1 MSTNNEINVIR
12 NILTE
17 SANKQSL
24 NESLKSKAL
33 SWAIPAIAGGLY
45 KGIKSAGNEYDKFMA
60 PAPAPAEPEKSYW
73 QTAKDAVNTVL
84 HPVDTTTNVA
94 KNTAKKIIDPIANIA
109 SDALEGAGLGLAARA
124 AITRPGKA
132 AILGAADMAA
142 AGLAKGAEK
151 LPAASRIAGRTTAV
165 VGQELGKGI
174 KAATPVVKQGLDAA
188 GKLTGKAATKTTE
201 LISQG
206 AEQVAKGAKQAGGV
220 ISQGAR
226 QAGSAIS
233 DAGQAV
239 RSGGIS
245 LKPKGVSNIR
255 LTPGSLAKGLAG
267 GAGGLVAGA
276 VTSPLVRKGLEAA
289 GVENETTKDI
299 ADTIISG
306 GVGSGVGALIAGG
319 SVAGAAAA
327 GAGVPAAAIAG
338 WQTGRQIGNR
348 VGAGDASKTG
358 AYEQTKE
365 KGVWDLAKGAVG
377 MDDESVRQRELEAE
391 GKRAE
396 ARQKEFFA
404 ARNQAKT
411 YSQTPSDNKETQR
424 DVKNATDIGGIQT
437 GLRDF
442 YTKPR

>member
-1 MSTNNEINVIR
+1 MNTNRETDVIR
-12 NILTE
+12 AILTE
-17 SANKQSL
+17 SANKQQEL
-24 NESLKSKAL
+24 NEVSLKTL

-45 KGIKSAGNEYDKFMA
+45 TGAQSAGAEYEKFKNKGTIQNA
-60 PAPAPAEPEKSYW
+60 WDSIVNPIDTTGKAIDAVKNVALD
-73 QTAKDAVNTVL
+73 TAKGV
-84 HPVDTTTNVA
+84 
-94 KNTAKKIIDPIANIA
+94 
-109 SDALEGAGLGLAARA
+109 GYGLGTRAAVTPLGRA
-124 AITRPGKA
+124 AIRGTANVVEKGAMKAVEALPGAAREAGKA
-132 AILGAADMAA
+132 AG
-142 AGLAKGAEK
+142 
-151 LPAASRIAGRTTAV
+151 IAGETAKA

-174 KAATPVVKQGLDAA
+174 KAAAPIV
-188 GKLTGKAATKTTE
+188 
-201 LISQG
+201 SQG
-206 AEQVAKGAKQAGGV
+206 AKKAAELTGQAVSKASEVVGQGV
-220 ISQGAR
+220 K

-233 DAGQAV
+233 NAGQAV

-245 LKPKGVSNIR
+245 LKPKGVSNIK
-255 LTPGSLAKGLAG
+255 LTPGSLARGLAG
-267 GAGGLVAGA
+267 GVGGLVAGA

-338 WQTGRQIGNR
+338 WQAGRQIGNR

-396 ARQKEFFA
+396 ARQKGFFA
-404 ARNQAKT
+404 ARDQAKT